1 MSESLIISPIE
12 SLNNRKRA
20 SVHTCELVLFWS
32 IYLVLASMAFGST
45 QIPLLG
51 GPISPPHVNVFHG
64 ETHFPFALRFSEYI
78 SRP

>member
-51 GPISPPHVNVFHG
+51 GTHKPPTLMCFTVKRIF
-64 ETHFPFALRFSEYI
+64 LLL
-78 SRP
+78 